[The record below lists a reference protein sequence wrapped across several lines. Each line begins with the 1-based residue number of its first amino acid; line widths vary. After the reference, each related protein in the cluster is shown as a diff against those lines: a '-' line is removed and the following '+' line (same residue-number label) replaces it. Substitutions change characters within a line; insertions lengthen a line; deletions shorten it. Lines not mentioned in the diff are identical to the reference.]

1 MENLTREQYDAHL
14 EREHSSS
21 PLTDYL
27 KEIVYGGNDGIVTT
41 FAVVAGFTGASVG
54 VHSIPQL
61 SVMTV
66 ILFGLANLF
75 ADGAAMGLGNFLSVR
90 AEKNVYQIHKD
101 KEAHEVVHSKEME
114 MAETRYL
121 LEDKGFT
128 SEQATQLTD
137 IFATNPAYWVE
148 FMMQYE
154 LELPNPEGEN
164 PVLNGLATFASFV
177 VFGFIPLLPY
187 FFMGGRD
194 TQSTFIYSCMA
205 TFGALVL
212 LGLTSAYAS
221 GRDRVLSLLETV
233 AVGTVSASV
242 AFFVGTLF

>member
-1 MENLTREQYDAHL
+1 MSQLTREKYDAHL
-14 EREHSSS
+14 AKEHSTS
-21 PLTDYL
+21 TITQYL

-54 VHSIPQL
+54 AHSIPSL

-90 AEKNVYQIHKD
+90 AEKSVYQIHKD

-114 MAETRYL
+114 LAETRYL

-128 SEQATQLTD
+128 PEQARQLAD
-137 IFATNPAYWVE
+137 IFSTNSEYWVE

-154 LELPNPEGEN
+154 VELPNPEGESAL
-164 PVLNGLATFASFV
+164 LNGLATFISFV
-177 VFGFIPLLPY
+177 IFGFIPLLPY
-187 FFMGGRD
+187 FFMSGHD
-194 TQSTFIYSCMA
+194 TQDTFLYSCFA
-205 TFGALVL
+205 TFVALVL

-221 GRDRVLSLLETV
+221 GRNRLLSLFETV